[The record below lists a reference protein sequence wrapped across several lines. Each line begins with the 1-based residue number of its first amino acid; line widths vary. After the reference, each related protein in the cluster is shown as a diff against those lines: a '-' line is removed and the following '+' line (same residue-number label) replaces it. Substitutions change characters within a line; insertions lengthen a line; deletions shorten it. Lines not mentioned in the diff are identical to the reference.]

1 MVIFHSYVK
10 LPEGI
15 SVVSPTFCPPNNH
28 EIMEKIRCI
37 HRAPQVG
44 RYSWQHQ
51 LQGVLEFE
59 KVDFANRS
67 IVAFGSVTDHE

>member
-1 MVIFHSYVK
+1 MFFG
-10 LPEGI
+10 PEVL
-15 SVVSPTFCPPNNH
+15 SRYTAVAVDT
-28 EIMEKIRCI
+28 
-37 HRAPQVG
+37 APQVG

-67 IVAFGSVTDHE
+67 IVAFGSVTDHEWNEHEHSILHTYNIYI